1 MRKLKLLTASVLSI
15 ALLFTAA
22 PVQAAEQYTP
32 ELIYPEGIEE
42 RAVYADS
49 RAASY
54 ENMSVEERATVF
66 RELEKR
72 ITDTL
77 LAGEYIVDLTGIDMD
92 YHMFLEYYDM
102 CPYFGKGIRPFN
114 FDQGEEMGLI
124 NPFPEEETAEILN
137 TVNGKIAEIDSL
149 ITEDMSDLQKA
160 LAIHDYF
167 VYRFE
172 YDYDNYMNGTIP
184 AESYQCIG
192 LLLNGTGVCQA
203 YALAYEYFM
212 ERVGVEC
219 YYTGS
224 SAMNHAWNIIN
235 IDGQYYHVD
244 CTWDDPVYDRFGQVS
259 HEHFLVSDEAMQN
272 SREHY
277 GWDRTDLVC
286 DDTQY
291 DNAYWTEIDSQII
304 QDGEREY
311 YLKGSSLY
319 CREGSSEEAIA
330 YLGTWPVWQ
339 GSGWWTSA
347 FSGLFYRNGYLYFNT
362 YSRIMRIDPETMET
376 EPVYEPELTEGYI
389 YGIRDQG
396 DKVQYMIKQRY
407 SDKGTIYTAPISLAV
422 PAESITLDQSDITLT
437 AGESLLLK
445 AEVKPENASADLMW
459 SSVNPDIASVDQ
471 NGLVIGK
478 TAGNTVIKVQSG
490 DVSAECRVTVKE
502 PEYILGDVNSDG
514 KKDIS
519 DLRMILRAVCGK
531 VELTEQQKLA
541 ADVEKDSAD
550 EVNISDLR
558 KMLRFICGKIESLE

>member
-54 ENMSVEERATVF
+54 EDMPVEKKAEVY

-77 LAGEYIVDLTGIDMD
+77 LAGEYTVDLTGIDMD
-92 YHMFLEYYDM
+92 YYMFLEYMDM
-102 CPYFGKGIRPFN
+102 CPYFGKGIRAFS
-114 FDQGEEMGLI
+114 FDEEKELELI
-124 NPFPEEETAEILN
+124 NPLSEEETAELLD
-137 TVNGKIAEIDSL
+137 TVNGKISEIDSL
-149 ITEDMSDLQKA
+149 IIEDMSDLQKA
-160 LAIHDYF
+160 LAIHDYL

-184 AESYQCIG
+184 AESYQCSG

-212 ERVGVEC
+212 ERAGVEC
-219 YYTGS
+219 YYTSS

-259 HEHFLVSDEAMQN
+259 HEHFLVSDEAMQS

-304 QDGEREY
+304 QDGEQEY

-362 YSRIMRIDPETMET
+362 YTRIMRIDPETMET
-376 EPVYEPELTEGYI
+376 ETVYAPELTEGYI

-396 DKVQYMIKQRY
+396 DTVQYMIKQRY
-407 SDKGTIYTAPISLAV
+407 LDKGTVYTAPISLAV
-422 PAESITLDQSDITLT
+422 PAESITLDQTDITLT

-445 AEVKPENASADLMW
+445 AEVKPANASADLMW

-471 NGLVIGK
+471 NGLVTGK

>member
-471 NGLVIGK
+471 NGLVTGK

>member
-1 MRKLKLLTASVLSI
+1 MRRLKLFTASVLSI

-22 PVQAAEQYTP
+22 PVRAAEQYTP
-32 ELIYPEGIEE
+32 ELIYPKGIEK
-42 RAVYADS
+42 RTAYSDPK
-49 RAASY
+49 AASY
-54 ENMSVEERATVF
+54 EAVPVEKRAEVY

-77 LAGEYIVDLTGIDMD
+77 LAGEYTVDLTGIEMD
-92 YHMFLEYYDM
+92 YDMFLGYRDV
-102 CPYFGKGIRPFN
+102 CPYFGKGIRPFS
-114 FDQGEEMGLI
+114 FDQEKELELI
-124 NPFPEEETAEILN
+124 NPLSEEETAEFLN

-160 LAIHDYF
+160 LAVHDYF

-172 YDYDNYMNGTIP
+172 YDYDNYLNGTVP
-184 AESYQCIG
+184 SESYQCSG
-192 LLLNGTGVCQA
+192 LLLNGKGVCEA
-203 YALAYEYFM
+203 YTRAYEYFM
-212 ERVGVEC
+212 ERAGVEC
-219 YYTGS
+219 FYTSS
-224 SAMNHAWNIIN
+224 SAMNHAWNIVN

-244 CTWDDPVYDRFGQVS
+244 CTWDDPVYDRFGQVL
-259 HEHFLVSDEAMQN
+259 HKHFLVSDEAMRN

-277 GWDRTDLVC
+277 GWTRTDLVC

-311 YLKGSSLY
+311 YLKDAYLY
-319 CREGSSEEAIA
+319 CREDDSEEPLI
-330 YLGTWPVWQ
+330 YLGIWPVWQ

-347 FSGLFYRNGYLYFNT
+347 YSGLFYRNGYLYFNT
-362 YSRIMRIDPETMET
+362 YSRIMRIDPKTMET
-376 EPVYEPELTEGYI
+376 ETVYEPDLTEGYI

-396 DKVQYMIKQRY
+396 DTVQYMIKQKY

-422 PAESITLDQSDITLT
+422 PVESITLDQTDITLT
-437 AGESLLLK
+437 AGESLQLN
-445 AEVKPENASADLMW
+445 AEVKPENATADLTW
-459 SSVNPDIASVDQ
+459 SSGDPAIASVDQ
-471 NGLVIGK
+471 NGLVAGK
-478 TAGNTVIKVQSG
+478 TAGSTVITVQSG
-490 DVSAECRVTVKE
+490 DASAECRVTVEE
-502 PEYILGDVNSDG
+502 PEYVLGDVNSDG

-519 DLRMILRAVCGK
+519 DLRVILRAVCGK

-541 ADVEKDSAD
+541 ADVEKDGAD